1 MMQMGSGYL
10 VDLLRKKS
18 EEGELDQ
25 SMVQFMMRIRDE
37 IRNRVDREDTNY
49 YFNKIEEFRLE

>member
-1 MMQMGSGYL
+1 MGSGYL